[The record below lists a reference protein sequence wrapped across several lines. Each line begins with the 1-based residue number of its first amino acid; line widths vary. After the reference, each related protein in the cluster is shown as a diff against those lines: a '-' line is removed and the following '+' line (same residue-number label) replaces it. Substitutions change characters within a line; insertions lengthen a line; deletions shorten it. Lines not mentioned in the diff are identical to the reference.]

1 MMVSKLNSLCACA
14 CLHAHTHPRG
24 VRACVR
30 LCTTLGERKTE
41 EIVLVPSESVFSAY
55 AIHYCQNNKPHRLNR
70 LSQNFWPAYCICV
83 ENKDWSGNN
92 YKEDY
97 HISSV
102 K

>member
-1 MMVSKLNSLCACA
+1 MMVSKLNSLCARA
-14 CLHAHTHPRG
+14 CLHAHTLARH
-24 VRACVR
+24 ACVR
-30 LCTTLGERKTE
+30 LCRTLGERKTE

-55 AIHYCQNNKPHRLNR
+55 AIHYFQNNKPHRLNR
-70 LSQNFWPAYCICV
+70 LSQNFWPVYSICV